1 MITKDGIKLCSLVI
15 HHQAISEINR
25 ACALLFSS
33 CVSIRN
39 STAAQLFL
47 EKETGGYNRQ
57 ENKTKQQPAQRQT
70 TPTQRWTVHGE
81 DADAVPRHLPHRNT
95 QLESLLW
102 QQSLAKCFES
112 QCHCLGKTTIRAV
125 LSAAQLKK

>member
-1 MITKDGIKLCSLVI
+1 MRFYF
-15 HHQAISEINR
+15 QAVSQSEIQQPHSYSWKR
-25 ACALLFSS
+25 
-33 CVSIRN
+33 
-39 STAAQLFL
+39 
-47 EKETGGYNRQ
+47 KHGGYNGQ
-57 ENKTKQQPAQRQT
+57 ENKTKQQPSQRQT
-70 TPTQRWTVHGE
+70 KPTQSWTVHGE

-112 QCHCLGKTTIRAV
+112 QRLCLAKTTIRAV